1 MITEKCPDGYILNP
15 MTSTCLHVVKKRLN
29 WKAAQAACRKLGENL
44 AVFPT
49 EESLG
54 WLDSFRLS
62 GKAPRGKSW
71 PIMQINI

>member
-15 MTSTCLHVVKKRLN
+15 MTSNCSHVIKKRLN
-29 WKAAQAACRKLGENL
+29 WKAAQAACRKLGEKL

-54 WLDSFRLS
+54 WIDSFRLS
-62 GKAPRGKSW
+62 GKAPRGK
-71 PIMQINI
+71 